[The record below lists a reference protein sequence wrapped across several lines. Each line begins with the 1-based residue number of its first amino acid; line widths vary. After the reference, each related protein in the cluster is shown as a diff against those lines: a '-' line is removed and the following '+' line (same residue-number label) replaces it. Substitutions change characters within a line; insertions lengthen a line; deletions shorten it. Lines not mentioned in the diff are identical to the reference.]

1 MNASQSGTTRPVRRA
16 GLVDQAAARFTD
28 EVTSGRWAVGER
40 IPTEPELVEQ
50 FGVGRNTV
58 REALQSLVHAGVLSR
73 EQGRGTFVI
82 SDSALT
88 GPLERGL
95 AGGSRRDY
103 LELRLALDS
112 TAAQLAAHRRTDA
125 DVVVLRELR
134 DAREASRQGGDAVE
148 KADADLAL
156 HRAVVAATHNPLY
169 LQLYASMTAVF
180 AAHMR
185 DEDAEDHADPAGE
198 ERSRRHHH
206 DLVEAVAEQD
216 PARAVGAVAAIF
228 EPYMR

>member
-1 MNASQSGTTRPVRRA
+1 MEQSGTEEPVRRA
-16 GLVDQAAARFTD
+16 GLVDQVARRFTD
-28 EVTSGRWAVGER
+28 EVTSGRWAVGDR
-40 IPTEPELVEQ
+40 IPTEPELVAQ

-58 REALQSLVHAGVLSR
+58 REAVQSLVHAGLVSR

-82 SDSALT
+82 SDSSLT

-103 LELRLALDS
+103 LELRLALDT
-112 TAAQLAAHRRTDA
+112 TAAQLAAQRRTEA
-125 DVVVLRELR
+125 DVAALRELR
-134 DAREASRQGGDAVE
+134 DAREASRTGGDAAG

-169 LQLYASMTAVF
+169 LELYTSMTAVF

-185 DEDAEDHADPAGE
+185 DEDAEGHADE
-198 ERSRRHHH
+198 ELSRRHHH
-206 DLVEAVAEQD
+206 DLVEAIAAQD
-216 PARAVGAVAAIF
+216 PVRAADLVAAIF
-228 EPYMR
+228 EPHMR

>member
-1 MNASQSGTTRPVRRA
+1 MNMRQSGTDEPVRRA
-16 GLVDQAAARFTD
+16 GLVDQVARRFID
-28 EVTSGRWAVGER
+28 EVTSGRWAVGDR
-40 IPTEPELVEQ
+40 IPTEPELVAQ

-58 REALQSLVHAGVLSR
+58 REAVQSLVHAGLVSR

-103 LELRLALDS
+103 LELRLALDA
-112 TAAQLAAHRRTDA
+112 TAARIAAERRTDA
-125 DVVVLRELR
+125 DVTELRALR
-134 DAREASRQGGDAVE
+134 DAREASRTTDDAVG
-148 KADADLAL
+148 KAEADLAL

-169 LQLYASMTAVF
+169 LQLYTSMTAVF

-185 DEDAEDHADPAGE
+185 DEDAEGDADE
-198 ERSRRHHH
+198 ELSRRHHH
-206 DLVEAVAEQD
+206 DLVEAIAEQD
-216 PARAVGAVAAIF
+216 PARAAGLVAAIF